1 MNPFLVI
8 SLKRILTSSPPPPL
22 FPPWLIALVKLG
34 RWQKFHSIAVQSNS
48 DGLSKALLTWD
59 TSVWICV
66 HMNRL
71 YALYRKLGKVS
82 RRLKQTVTH
91 PETWSR
97 TLSGPAGRL
106 RLLKTPPGPTETQVP
121 GADQYSSI
129 GINQYRQRR
138 DNYQGRI
145 STAIDK
151 RNTETSI
158 GGGSIQL

>member
-1 MNPFLVI
+1 
-8 SLKRILTSSPPPPL
+8 
-22 FPPWLIALVKLG
+22 
-34 RWQKFHSIAVQSNS
+34 
-48 DGLSKALLTWD
+48 
-59 TSVWICV
+59 
-66 HMNRL
+66 MNRL
-71 YALYRKLGKVS
+71 YALYRKLRKVS

-151 RNTETSI
+151 
-158 GGGSIQL
+158 

>member
-1 MNPFLVI
+1 
-8 SLKRILTSSPPPPL
+8 
-22 FPPWLIALVKLG
+22 
-34 RWQKFHSIAVQSNS
+34 
-48 DGLSKALLTWD
+48 
-59 TSVWICV
+59 
-66 HMNRL
+66 MNRL

-121 GADQYSSI
+121 GADQYISI

-145 STAIDK
+145 SIQQSI
-151 RNTETSI
+151 NETQRQVLGVDQYNSRIRSI
-158 GGGSIQL
+158 HHKQILTTTVRQANRTWALSTYPAVSGILFPRLYISPLN

>member
-1 MNPFLVI
+1 MPEPLFGHQPEKNTDL
-8 SLKRILTSSPPPPL
+8 LPPPPL

-34 RWQKFHSIAVQSNS
+34 RWQKFHSIAVH

>member
-1 MNPFLVI
+1 
-8 SLKRILTSSPPPPL
+8 
-22 FPPWLIALVKLG
+22 
-34 RWQKFHSIAVQSNS
+34 
-48 DGLSKALLTWD
+48 
-59 TSVWICV
+59 
-66 HMNRL
+66 MNRL

-129 GINQYRQRR
+129 GINQYMQRR

>member
-1 MNPFLVI
+1 
-8 SLKRILTSSPPPPL
+8 
-22 FPPWLIALVKLG
+22 
-34 RWQKFHSIAVQSNS
+34 
-48 DGLSKALLTWD
+48 
-59 TSVWICV
+59 
-66 HMNRL
+66 MNRL

-145 STAIDK
+145 RIRSIHHKQILTTTVRQANRTWALSTYPAVSGILFP
-151 RNTETSI
+151 RLYISPLN
-158 GGGSIQL
+158 

>member
-1 MNPFLVI
+1 
-8 SLKRILTSSPPPPL
+8 
-22 FPPWLIALVKLG
+22 
-34 RWQKFHSIAVQSNS
+34 
-48 DGLSKALLTWD
+48 
-59 TSVWICV
+59 
-66 HMNRL
+66 MNRL

-138 DNYQGRI
+138 
-145 STAIDK
+145 
-151 RNTETSI
+151 
-158 GGGSIQL
+158 QLPGADQYSNR

>member
-1 MNPFLVI
+1 
-8 SLKRILTSSPPPPL
+8 
-22 FPPWLIALVKLG
+22 
-34 RWQKFHSIAVQSNS
+34 
-48 DGLSKALLTWD
+48 
-59 TSVWICV
+59 
-66 HMNRL
+66 MNRL

-145 STAIDK
+145 SIQQSI
-151 RNTETSI
+151 NETQRQVLGVDQYNSRIRSI
-158 GGGSIQL
+158 HHKQILTTTVRQANRTWALSTYPAVSGILFPRLYISPLN

>member
-1 MNPFLVI
+1 
-8 SLKRILTSSPPPPL
+8 
-22 FPPWLIALVKLG
+22 
-34 RWQKFHSIAVQSNS
+34 
-48 DGLSKALLTWD
+48 
-59 TSVWICV
+59 
-66 HMNRL
+66 MNRL

-106 RLLKTPPGPTETQVP
+106 RLLKTPPGPTETQIP

-158 GGGSIQL
+158 GGGSIHHKQILTTTVRQANRTWALSTYPAVSGILFPRLYISPLN

>member
-1 MNPFLVI
+1 
-8 SLKRILTSSPPPPL
+8 
-22 FPPWLIALVKLG
+22 
-34 RWQKFHSIAVQSNS
+34 
-48 DGLSKALLTWD
+48 
-59 TSVWICV
+59 
-66 HMNRL
+66 MNRL

-158 GGGSIQL
+158 GGNTPQTDPHYHSQTSKSDVGSVYVPSCIRDFVS